1 MKRFVSSSIHLVVAA
16 SLCRGVH
23 RVMHSTATQCRG
35 YSALLL
41 LFLAS
46 PLHAQVGNN
55 NPSGVSGIFN
65 GLAGGGGYDPYT
77 GNATRSITD
86 IAVAGAVGQYPLA
99 LVRTYN
105 SRTPSYTSPFGTGG
119 WNHNYNWILED
130 SPTSGTSNFH
140 PTRYTVDFPDGRV
153 ETFRAVN
160 WNPTENCYRVR
171 LGDDTPQSTSAG
183 VRERLVPLYAGPNN
197 MLAYLLLPDGGKVE
211 FQAAQHSYQQ
221 NGHTYYYYKYTAT
234 AIVDPYG
241 LRTTLTWENLS
252 DNWKRLTTVTEPAGR
267 YLQFTYTG
275 PNSLFISQ
283 VTEVI
288 RGVSGRYVNYYYQP
302 YPDLGLD
309 HVVYYN
315 DPVHLTAHYRYCGG
329 NVENSFI
336 NLLWT
341 CDDPMYPGPM
351 KRIAYEYA
359 TGHVAGT
366 CTWAVYGQIVSE
378 RYWDGIPGD
387 EGSGP
392 IVSTLSVCT
401 DGVHNGAN
409 YRMETRGDGRTRG
422 FIYTTDGYLTSCTDF
437 MNNSAWQGYDAKKY
451 INSVTDAR
459 GQSAGD
465 PSHTANYVN
474 DPITGNVTQ
483 IQFPLTP
490 GDTPDQ
496 GNTRPTV
503 NYTYTNNYYLA
514 SSQDEAHHTP
524 AAITRDPVSNRVTE
538 IDYPDGGYET
548 FAYDAN
554 HFYRLSSHRMTTG
567 GIETFAY
574 DGYHRKVYYSDPYHN
589 NSNNPSIQYFYDALD
604 RVSGIHDALNQ
615 PTDFQYNNRGQLTV
629 TTLATAPSDNQRHTI
644 INAYNPDGTLLYR
657 TDEFGAYAGDP
668 AHTTNYQY
676 DDYRRLKGVT
686 GPVRGQGDNNRYT
699 THFLYDANGTG
710 DDYRYT
716 DSSVTYVMLPSG
728 KMINTSYD
736 YNRRKSTVIAG
747 YGTPFAATTSYGYD
761 NVGNVTSV
769 VAPNQQNTNQST
781 QIAYDERNRPSS
793 ITDALNRTTSFTY
806 DTAGRK
812 KRVTRPN
819 GQVISYDAFD
829 AMNRVTQQ
837 TATNAGTT
845 KYTYTQAG
853 LVQTMQDPHL
863 VAINSTDT
871 YRYAY
876 DTMGRKHIVTCP
888 AEPNTGIQHTEVFNY
903 DAAGRLYQY
912 TTRGSKTQTF
922 AYDALNRMTDFSWN
936 DGSTPSV
943 HFDYDV
949 ASRLI
954 GITNRQ
960 ANNGPIIAT
969 ISRGYFNDNLLR
981 YETETITGGVARQ
994 VSYTYDSDG
1003 NRATLSI
1010 PGYSFTYDYTSRN
1023 QAKTITD
1030 NGSNITSS
1038 FWYDKNGN
1046 VVQRNPGNSTTSSYT
1061 PDALD
1066 RITQIVHTLNG
1077 TTRTFNYGYYANS
1090 DDRKWTQRLGTVQGN
1105 VGDVFSYDYNDQVAA
1120 VQLNIANPNTA
1131 DPGNPSITYDGNG
1144 NRIW

>member
-1 MKRFVSSSIHLVVAA
+1 
-16 SLCRGVH
+16 
-23 RVMHSTATQCRG
+23 
-35 YSALLL
+35 
-41 LFLAS
+41 
-46 PLHAQVGNN
+46 
-55 NPSGVSGIFN
+55 
-65 GLAGGGGYDPYT
+65 
-77 GNATRSITD
+77 
-86 IAVAGAVGQYPLA
+86 
-99 LVRTYN
+99 VR
-105 SRTPSYTSPFGTGG
+105 P
-119 WNHNYNWILED
+119 
-130 SPTSGTSNFH
+130 
-140 PTRYTVDFPDGRV
+140 
-153 ETFRAVN
+153 
-160 WNPTENCYRVR
+160 
-171 LGDDTPQSTSAG
+171 GDDTPQSTSAG
-183 VRERLVPLYAGPNN
+183 VRERFVPLSGGYC
-197 MLAYLLLPDGGKVE
+197 YLILPDGGKVK
-211 FQAAQHSYQQ
+211 FQAEQRTS
-221 NGHTYYYYKYTAT
+221 NGRYYYHYWAT
-234 AIVDPYG
+234 AIIDPYG
-241 LRTTLTWENLS
+241 LQTTLTYDTIQNYWR
-252 DNWKRLTTVTEPAGR
+252 RLTTVTEPAGR

-275 PNSLFISQ
+275 PNNLTVSQ
-283 VTEVI
+283 VTEFI
-288 RGVSGRYVNYYYQP
+288 GGVARRNVSYYYAQNWAG
-302 YPDLGLD
+302 YLYLD

-315 DPVHLTAHYRYCGG
+315 DPNLVAHYQWRGANVQTTAIDLLLTA
-329 NVENSFI
+329 
-336 NLLWT
+336 
-341 CDDPMYPGPM
+341 DDPMYPGPM
-351 KRIAYEYA
+351 KRIAYTYA
-359 TGHVAGT
+359 YDHVAGT
-366 CTWAVYGQIVSE
+366 CAWAVFGQIWRE
-378 RYWDGIPGD
+378 QYWDGVRGH
-387 EGSGP
+387 EGNGP
-392 IVSTLSVCT
+392 IVTELSVCT
-401 DGVHNGAN
+401 NGSTNGPN
-409 YRMETRGDGRTRG
+409 YRMETRGDGHTRG
-422 FIYTTDGYLTSCTDF
+422 FTYSTDGYLTSCTDF
-437 MNNSAWQGYDAKKY
+437 MNHTAWQGYDAKKY

-465 PSHTANYVN
+465 PSHTTNYVN

-503 NYTYTNNYYLA
+503 NYIYTNNYYLA

-524 AAITRDPVSNRVTE
+524 TAITRDPVSNRVTE

-554 HFYRLSSHRMTTG
+554 HFYQLSSHRITTG
-567 GIETFAY
+567 GTETFAY
-574 DGYHRKVYYSDPYHN
+574 DGYHRKQYYSDPYHN
-589 NSNNPSIQYFYDALD
+589 NGNNPSIQYFYDGLD
-604 RVSGIHDALNQ
+604 RVSGIHDALNH

-629 TTLATAPSDNQRHTI
+629 TTLATAPGDNQRHTI
-644 INAYNPDGTLLYR
+644 INGYNDSGPNAGDGTLVSV
-657 TDEFGAYAGDP
+657 TDQLGHVTRYS
-668 AHTTNYQY
+668 Y
-676 DDYRRLKGVT
+676 DDYRRIKSVT
-686 GPVRGQGDNNRYT
+686 TPDRGGTHT
-699 THFLYDANGTG
+699 TQYFYDVNGNSN
-710 DDYRYT
+710 DYRLT
-716 DSSVTYVMLPSG
+716 DSSITYTMLPSG
-728 KMINTSYD
+728 KTIKTSYD

-747 YGTPFAATTSYGYD
+747 YGTPFAATTGYGYD

-819 GQVISYDAFD
+819 GQVISYDTFD

-837 TATNAGTT
+837 TTTNAGTT

-871 YRYAY
+871 YSYAY
-876 DTMGRKHIVTCP
+876 DTMGRKHIVTYP
-888 AEPNTGIQHTEVFNY
+888 AEPNTGIQRTEVFNY
-903 DAAGRLYQY
+903 DSAGHLYQY

-954 GITNRQ
+954 GITDRQ
-960 ANNGPIIAT
+960 ANNGAIIAT
-969 ISRGYFNDNLLR
+969 ISRGYFNDNLVR

-1023 QAKTITD
+1023 QVKTITD

-1038 FWYDKNGN
+1038 FWYDKDGN
-1046 VVQRNPGNSTTSSYT
+1046 VVQRNPGNGTTSSYT

-1066 RITQIVHTLNG
+1066 RITQIVHSLNG

-1105 VGDVFSYDYNDQVAA
+1105 VGDVFSYDYND
-1120 VQLNIANPNTA
+1120 
-1131 DPGNPSITYDGNG
+1131 
-1144 NRIW
+1144 